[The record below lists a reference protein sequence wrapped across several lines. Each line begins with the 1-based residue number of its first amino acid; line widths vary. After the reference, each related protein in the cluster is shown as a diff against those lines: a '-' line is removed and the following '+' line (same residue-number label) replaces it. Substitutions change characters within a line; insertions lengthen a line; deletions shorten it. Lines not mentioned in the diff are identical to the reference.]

1 MGAKI
6 GSESA
11 RSWQRRGS
19 VSFAALALVFG
30 VALAVL
36 TASPAAAS
44 RRPASGQVNFEGTV
58 VSLPATVG
66 FIGDWTVGTM
76 TVHVGAGTA
85 INQEGAAVAVG
96 VTVHVVGT
104 LATDGSVN
112 ATAIQVQSPPPGV
125 AGTVALCGVV
135 TSLPSAGLVG
145 DWQVGGTTIH
155 VGAATEID
163 QHEGGVAVGVTVR
176 VRGQVQGDGSMNA
189 FEIAVQAGGCGES
202 SSLVS
207 SFIAVLH
214 LTATA
219 AAPAGAQGVV
229 VTRHFV
235 FADGFDRQDF
245 KVGVEGLLPGTA
257 YEVVVDTV
265 SAGVITTNDEG
276 EGHLFLSNAGIP
288 GAGALPAGL
297 QPVDGLKQVS
307 INDPSATPVLTGDFA
322 DANVNTKENPA
333 PDYIAAAVLTS
344 GVPGVVGIVA
354 ATIKGPLQELTVGV
368 WGLTAGADYSIVI
381 DGTTLATLTAS
392 ATGRISA
399 EFSSAPE
406 GDEAAL
412 PDAFMPVS
420 SLLHVDLLDQA
431 SAVVASGDFRTVKG
445 NVTAAVARAVK
456 RHLGH

>member
-1 MGAKI
+1 MNEES
-6 GSESA
+6 GSESVL
-11 RSWQRRGS
+11 STHRRPGAEI
-19 VSFAALALVFG
+19 AALALVFG
-30 VALAVL
+30 VAMAVL
-36 TASPAAAS
+36 AASPAG
-44 RRPASGQVNFEGTV
+44 ASGRPTGGQINFEATV
-58 VSLPATVG
+58 VSLPATAG

-76 TVHVGAGTA
+76 TVHVGTGTA
-85 INQEGAAVAVG
+85 INRGGATVAVG
-96 VTVHVVGT
+96 ATVHVVGT
-104 LATDGSVN
+104 LAADGSVN
-112 ATAIQVQSPPPGV
+112 AISIQVMPPPG
-125 AGTVALCGVV
+125 APGAVALCGVV
-135 TSLPSAGLVG
+135 TGLPAAGLVG
-145 DWQVGGTTIH
+145 DWQVGGTTVH
-155 VGAATEID
+155 VAATTEID
-163 QHEGGVAVGVTVR
+163 QHEGDVAVGVTVN

-189 FEIAVQAGGCGES
+189 LEIAVEAGGCGES
-202 SSLVS
+202 SGLVS

-214 LTATA
+214 LTAAA
-219 AAPAGAQGVV
+219 AAPAGAEGVV
-229 VTRHFV
+229 VTRHFI
-235 FADGFDRQDF
+235 FADGFDRQDL

-257 YEVVVDTV
+257 YEVMVDSV
-265 SAGVITTNDEG
+265 SAGVITTNDDG

-288 GAGALPAGL
+288 DAGTLPAGL

-392 ATGRISA
+392 ATGRIGA

-406 GDEAAL
+406 GDETAL
-412 PDAFMPVS
+412 PAAFMPVS
-420 SLLHVDLLDQA
+420 ALLHVDLLDQA

-445 NVTAAVARAVK
+445 NVAAAVAKAVQ